1 MIYTSTLEL
10 SELISLSSHT
20 LEITSKRNISVELS
34 LVISSKAGIP
44 SLIQTLDYIST
55 PIVQLYSVLDKLQ
68 YSRLGE
74 EVTVLLLTESML
86 DYSESF

>member
-34 LVISSKAGIP
+34 LVISSKRYIS
-44 SLIQTLDYIST
+44 SLIQTLDYISN
-55 PIVQLYSVLDKLQ
+55 PIVQLYSVLDKLP

-74 EVTVLLLTESML
+74 EVTVLLLIESML
-86 DYSESF
+86 DYLELF